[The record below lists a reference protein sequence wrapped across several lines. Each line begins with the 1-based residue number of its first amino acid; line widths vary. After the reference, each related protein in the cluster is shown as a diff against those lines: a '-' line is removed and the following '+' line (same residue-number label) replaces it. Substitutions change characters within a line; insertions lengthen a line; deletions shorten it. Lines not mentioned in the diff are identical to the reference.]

1 MGALSFTPPH
11 PVSLSPTVMRHMTKA
26 TYRRKSLMGAYILEG
41 KPIII
46 MAGSGVAGR
55 RAGKQA
61 GRQAG
66 RQA

>member
-1 MGALSFTPPH
+1 
-11 PVSLSPTVMRHMTKA
+11 
-26 TYRRKSLMGAYILEG
+26 MGAYILEG

-55 RAGKQA
+55 QAGKQA